1 MTGDER
7 TKTYIDS
14 LSRDHTGFLLELEEM
29 AARMD
34 VPIIRRET
42 QNFLKTILAAKQPRR
57 ALEVGTA
64 IGFSAILFCT
74 YGPPDFSIVTIENY
88 DKRIPL
94 ARENFARSGFER
106 KITFLNGD
114 AGELL
119 PGLLGPFDLIFMDA
133 AKGQYLNW
141 LPEIKRLLAPGGILL
156 SDNVLQDGD
165 LIESRYLVERRKRT
179 IHKRM
184 REYLFALTHDPQLS
198 TCVLRIGDG
207 IAFTVKEH
215 KGIEE
220 RDSE

>member
-1 MTGDER
+1 M
-7 TKTYIDS
+7 
-14 LSRDHTGFLLELEEM
+14 
-29 AARMD
+29 
-34 VPIIRRET
+34 
-42 QNFLKTILAAKQPRR
+42 
-57 ALEVGTA
+57 
-64 IGFSAILFCT
+64 
-74 YGPPDFSIVTIENY
+74 
-88 DKRIPL
+88 
-94 ARENFARSGFER
+94 
-106 KITFLNGD
+106 
-114 AGELL
+114 
-119 PGLLGPFDLIFMDA
+119 GPFDLIFMDA